1 VSEGNSRL
9 GNFFV
14 RFWGVRGSIACPG
27 HDTLRYGGNTSCVE
41 ICCDDHLFIFDG
53 GTGLREMGKGL
64 SDKGAV
70 DADIFFSHAHL
81 DHIIGIPFFRSIFEP
96 ENTFRLWAGHL
107 LPDHTLEHVMRAM
120 MTSPLFPV
128 PPDVFSKKV
137 SYHDF
142 KARETLTPRPG
153 VTLRTAPLNHPNGAT
168 GYRLEFD
175 GHTVCYVTDTE
186 HEDGKLDENIL
197 ELIEGADYM
206 IYDCTYTEE
215 EYLQFKGWGHSTWEQ
230 GGRLCEAAGVKSLV
244 IFHHDPAHDDL
255 FMDTLAKEAT
265 ERYPNCIVAREGM
278 VLRLGE

>member
-1 VSEGNSRL
+1 
-9 GNFFV
+9 
-14 RFWGVRGSIACPG
+14 
-27 HDTLRYGGNTSCVE
+27 
-41 ICCDDHLFIFDG
+41 
-53 GTGLREMGKGL
+53 
-64 SDKGAV
+64 
-70 DADIFFSHAHL
+70 
-81 DHIIGIPFFRSIFEP
+81 
-96 ENTFRLWAGHL
+96 
-107 LPDHTLEHVMRAM
+107 MRAM

-175 GHTVCYVTDTE
+175 GHTVCYITDTE